1 MHPRGGR
8 ILLQRPL
15 IEVSTRTSFDPRA
28 SFGTTK
34 YCNSFIHNT
43 PCTNQDCL
51 YLHHK
56 APPEDCFLR
65 EEMTAGDRAFYKRTH
80 PGFGSFWDSRRGVF
94 VYHRRNAL
102 RSGDKL
108 PENQGKAEEISNC
121 LRKYSRMRF
130 EVLGKNYEVGVM
142 GAIEGRRRK
151 RTCLHFQPI

>member
-1 MHPRGGR
+1 MHSRGGR
-8 ILLQRPL
+8 LLLQRPPA
-15 IEVSTRTSFDPRA
+15 EVIPNPSLDPRA

-43 PCTNQDCL
+43 TCLNQDCL

-56 APPEDCFLR
+56 APAEDCFLR
-65 EEMTAGDRAFYKRTH
+65 DGMTAGGSAFYKRTH

-102 RSGDKL
+102 RSGDVL

-121 LRKYSRMRF
+121 LRKYSRVRF
-130 EVLGKNYEVGVM
+130 EVLGKNYEVRARS
-142 GAIEGRRRK
+142 AIEG
-151 RTCLHFQPI
+151 